1 MQDKIMKS
9 KKIKK
14 TESEKESSKVSFYP
28 AWCKRCGNCV
38 AFCPSEALQK
48 DEWGY
53 PYLANPEKC
62 ISCHMCEKLCPDF
75 AIAVSEES
83 PESSAKRASAGQSL
97 QTPGS
102 MVSQDHSPERIAPK
116 SSHEEDENAKE

>member
-1 MQDKIMKS
+1 MKS

-14 TESEKESSKVSFYP
+14 IESEKESPKVGFYP

-38 AFCPSEALQK
+38 AFCPSGALEK
-48 DEWGY
+48 DEWSY
-53 PYLANPEKC
+53 PYLAHADKC

-75 AIAVSEES
+75 AIAVSEEKTES
-83 PESSAKRASAGQSL
+83 LAKGSSADPSL
-97 QTPGS
+97 RTPGS